1 MRFSSGR
8 MRLAYTVLVAA
19 LGVFA
24 GVFPAAGAA
33 GPQEPQKRA
42 VEARPAQTR
51 DLAYK
56 VALYAYPLVL
66 ADAVRQADALAARE
80 AGGVDLF
87 RQFFHSDTVP
97 DAKRAPGVLPR
108 ADSLY
113 SLAWLDL
120 KNSPYLLEVPAMPDR
135 HCLVQLLDAWTK
147 NLPALS
153 SQDGKSGK
161 YILLRQGSQVPAD
174 HAEYTPVACPTSLCM
189 LLARI
194 QARTPEDVPEARKA
208 QQGLILTPLFPDKIQ
223 GSAEASTTAPVRQLA
238 ELDAKDFFA
247 RFTGLLSDNPLP
259 VRDAHMAE
267 QFAKLGIAKGKAAF
281 FSLDAPLREAAA
293 EGCRRALDALG
304 VYFNNISAYA
314 DPMDMG
320 AHGWSMSVLDV
331 GSYGNRHDMRAH
343 LAAADF
349 GMPLPPDML
358 QLTLRV
364 DADGKF
370 LDADHAYALR
380 FEPGQLPPA
389 KGFWSLTLYS
399 AKRQLHANPG
409 QRHALTSGSK
419 LAAEADGS
427 TIIHIRQKEPDK
439 KHRAN
444 WLPTP
449 AMGYFFLVLRLY
461 GPEASALKADWRP
474 PKIERVELRKTVW
487 D

>member
-1 MRFSSGR
+1 

-19 LGVFA
+19 LIIFV
-24 GVFPAAGAA
+24 GVFPAAGAT

-42 VEARPAQTR
+42 VAARPGQMW

-56 VALYAYPLVL
+56 AALYAYPLVL
-66 ADAVRQADALAARE
+66 ADAVRQADALAARA
-80 AGGVDLF
+80 AGDVDLF
-87 RQFFHSDTVP
+87 RQFFHSDRAP
-97 DAKRAPGVLPR
+97 DAKRTPGVLPR

-120 KNSPYLLEVPAMPDR
+120 KKSPYLLEVPAMPDR
-135 HCLVQLLDAWTK
+135 HCQVQILDAWTK
-147 NLPALS
+147 NLPALG

-161 YILLRQGSQVPAD
+161 YILFLQGTQVPAD
-174 HAEYTPVACPTSLCM
+174 QAAEYTPVACPTSLCM

-194 QARTPEDVPEARKA
+194 QVRTPEDVSAARKD
-208 QQGLILTPLFPDKIQ
+208 QQGLRLTPLSPDAIT
-223 GSAEASTTAPVRQLA
+223 GSTEASATAPVRQLA
-238 ELDAKDFFA
+238 ELNPEDFFA
-247 RFTGLLSDNPLP
+247 RFTGLLPDNPLP

-267 QFAKLGIAKGKAAF
+267 QFAKLGITKGKAAF

-293 EGCRRALDALG
+293 AGCRRALDVLG

-349 GMPLPPDML
+349 GMPLPQDML

-370 LDADHAYALR
+370 LDADQAYALR

-399 AKRQLHANPG
+399 AKRQLHDNPK
-409 QRHALTSGSK
+409 QRYALTSGSR
-419 LAAEADGS
+419 LATEADGS

-474 PKIERVELRKTVW
+474 PKMERVELRKTVW